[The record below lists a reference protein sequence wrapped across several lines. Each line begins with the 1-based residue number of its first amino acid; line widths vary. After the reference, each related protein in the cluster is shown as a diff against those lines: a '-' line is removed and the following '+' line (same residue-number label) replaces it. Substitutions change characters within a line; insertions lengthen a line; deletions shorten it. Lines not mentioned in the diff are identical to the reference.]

1 MNTAEPQ
8 PAAPASQIVVADATP
23 VLLHGLV
30 GVLRAAGYEVTGA
43 ATVTEL
49 RESLGKQPP
58 DLVLLDVR
66 LLADDDAVCAAARDQ
81 GISVVVTVADPD
93 DRVLELVNEG
103 VNGLWDRE
111 GDVGELRRV
120 VTGALAGSPVVSP
133 DVGAALLERI
143 AGAGRAGRETVG
155 QLTSR
160 EQEILGHMA
169 DGKGNRAI
177 ADALFISENTV
188 RNHVRNVLDK
198 LQART
203 RTEAVVR
210 AVRAG
215 LIRLG

>member
-1 MNTAEPQ
+1 MSGDEPQ
-8 PAAPASQIVVADATP
+8 PSAPAPLVVVADATP
-23 VLLHGLV
+23 VFLQGLL
-30 GVLRAAGYEVTGA
+30 GVLGSEGYAVAPAASAG
-43 ATVTEL
+43 EL
-49 RESLGKQPP
+49 RDALGKHP
-58 DLVLLDVR
+58 DLVLLDIR
-66 LLADDDAVCAAARDQ
+66 ILAEDASVCSVAREQ
-81 GISVVVTVADPD
+81 GIAVVATVAEPD

-111 GDVGELRRV
+111 GDLAELRRV
-120 VTGALAGSPVVSP
+120 VTGALAGAPVVSP
-133 DVGAALLERI
+133 DVGAALLDRI
-143 AGAGRAGRETVG
+143 ASAGRAARETVG

-160 EQEILGHMA
+160 EHEILGHMA